1 MKLLILAIYDCIV
14 QITNLFF
21 GINVI
26 IPSLPYLS

>member
-1 MKLLILAIYDCIV
+1 MKLLILAIYGWMV

-26 IPSLPYLS
+26 FPSLSYLI